1 MPGDPSKLKM
11 VKDLG
16 SPGIALC
23 LTRVP
28 DCDRFYFGS
37 SDFQVREIDMAAD
50 KPKPTTFAG
59 PGHDSYVTGIALAG
73 NRLIS
78 GGYDGR
84 LIWWDRKTHKP
95 IRKVDAH
102 KLWIRR
108 VVAGTDGK
116 RIASVADDMLC
127 RIWDA
132 ETGHK
137 IRELAGHKLLTP
149 HNYPS
154 MLYAVAFSPDGK
166 HLATGDRVGHVA
178 VWETATGKKLKTL
191 ETPTMYTWDPKRR
204 RHSIGGIRSLCFSP
218 DGKRLAVGGMGQVGN
233 IDHLQG
239 EARTEVFN
247 WKSGKRLLEI
257 KDNKRKG
264 LVEQIAF
271 HHSGKWLLT
280 AGGDHKGFLC
290 FYDATSGKPIHQQ
303 AAKDH
308 VHGVAFNE
316 DHTRLYAA
324 HHSRLTM
331 WTL

>member
-1 MPGDPSKLKM
+1 MADPNKLKM

-16 SPGIALC
+16 SPGMAMC
-23 LTRVP
+23 LARVP
-28 DCDRFYFGS
+28 KSDRFYFGS
-37 SDFQVREIDMAAD
+37 SDFQVREIDIAPD
-50 KPKPTTFAG
+50 KPKPIPFAA
-59 PGHDSYVTGIALAG
+59 PGHESYVTGMTLAG
-73 NRLIS
+73 ERLVS
-78 GGYDGR
+78 GSYDGR
-84 LIWWDRKTHKP
+84 LIWWDRKTRKQ
-95 IRKVDAH
+95 IRKVHAH

-108 VVAGTDGK
+108 VIASPDGK
-116 RIASVADDMLC
+116 RVASVADDMIC
-127 RIWDA
+127 RLWDA
-132 ETGHK
+132 ETGEK
-137 IRELAGHKLLTP
+137 IREFTGHNALTP

-166 HLATGDRVGHVA
+166 HLATGDKVGHIA

-191 ETPTMYTWDPKRR
+191 ETPTMYTWDPKKR

-239 EARTEVFN
+239 EARTEIFD

-271 HHSGKWLLT
+271 HPGGKWLLT

-290 FYDATSGKPIHQQ
+290 FYDAKTGKPIRQE

-316 DHTRLYAA
+316 DHTRLYAV